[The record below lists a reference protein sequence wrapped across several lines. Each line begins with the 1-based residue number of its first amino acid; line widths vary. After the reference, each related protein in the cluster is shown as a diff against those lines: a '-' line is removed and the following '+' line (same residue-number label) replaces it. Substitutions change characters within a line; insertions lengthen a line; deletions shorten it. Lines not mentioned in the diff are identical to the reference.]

1 VKERRFFV
9 EFTEYAGFGQ
19 LTISREFFASWQE
32 MRKFANNLRPNA
44 VLDYGETRP
53 SLAAEKVAA

>member
-1 VKERRFFV
+1 MQRKPYFV

-44 VLDYGETRP
+44 LLDYGEVQP
-53 SLAAEKVAA
+53 SMATERRAA

>member
-1 VKERRFFV
+1 MKEKRFFV

-19 LTISREFFASWQE
+19 LTISREFFTGWQE

-44 VLDYGETRP
+44 LLDYGETQP
-53 SLAAEKVAA
+53 SLAAEREAA

>member
-1 VKERRFFV
+1 MQRKPYFV

-19 LTISREFFASWQE
+19 LTISRETFATWQE

>member
-1 VKERRFFV
+1 MKAERFFV

-19 LTISREFFASWQE
+19 LTISREFFADWNS
-32 MRKFANNLRPNA
+32 MRRFMNNLRPNA

-53 SLAAEKVAA
+53 SLAAEREAA